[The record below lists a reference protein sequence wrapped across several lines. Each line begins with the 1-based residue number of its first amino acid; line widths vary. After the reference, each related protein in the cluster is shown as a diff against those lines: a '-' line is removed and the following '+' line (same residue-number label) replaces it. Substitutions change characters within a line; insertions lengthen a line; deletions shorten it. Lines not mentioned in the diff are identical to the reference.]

1 MNNRIMNKI
10 RRYRD
15 IILYSL
21 GIVMSLS
28 LVLTGCAGS
37 SPELS
42 TGGQDLKTEAQTIDV
57 FAMDT
62 YMTLT
67 AYGDE
72 DHKALNAASDEI
84 SRIEKLVSATDENSE
99 IFQIN
104 TEGKGSV
111 SEDTAQM
118 IQSALDVNEMT
129 AGTFDITVYPLVEAW
144 GFPDDHYQVPGKKKI
159 NRLLKLVDSS
169 KVKLDR
175 EKDLTAVTLE
185 KKGMKIDLGGIAK
198 GYTSDRIMQVFQE
211 QGVSQAVVSL
221 GGNVQTIG
229 RKPDGSLWK
238 IGIEDPMDEGGYLG
252 TLEVET
258 AAVITSGNY
267 QRYFEKD
274 GKRYHH
280 IIDPFTGY
288 PAETGLNS
296 VTVVSESGTLADG
309 LSTALFT
316 MGPEKAIVFWR
327 EHEEVFDMILC
338 LEDGRILVSQGLADS
353 FTSDH
358 DWELLER

>member
-1 MNNRIMNKI
+1 MELWGFTSEDYKVPGT
-10 RRYRD
+10 D
-15 IILYSL
+15 ELEE
-21 GIVMSLS
+21 VLS
-28 LVLTGCAGS
+28 KVGS
-37 SPELS
+37 DKLE
-42 TGGQDLKTEAQTIDV
+42 
-57 FAMDT
+57 
-62 YMTLT
+62 Y
-67 AYGDE
+67 
-72 DHKALNAASDEI
+72 NDEI
-84 SRIEKLVSATDENSE
+84 IKLN
-99 IFQIN
+99 
-104 TEGKGSV
+104 G
-111 SEDTAQM
+111 
-118 IQSALDVNEMT
+118 
-129 AGTFDITVYPLVEAW
+129 AG
-144 GFPDDHYQVPGKKKI
+144 G
-159 NRLLKLVDSS
+159 
-169 KVKLDR
+169 
-175 EKDLTAVTLE
+175 
-185 KKGMKIDLGGIAK
+185 IDLGGIAK

-338 LEDGRILVSQGLADS
+338 LEDERILVSQGLADS